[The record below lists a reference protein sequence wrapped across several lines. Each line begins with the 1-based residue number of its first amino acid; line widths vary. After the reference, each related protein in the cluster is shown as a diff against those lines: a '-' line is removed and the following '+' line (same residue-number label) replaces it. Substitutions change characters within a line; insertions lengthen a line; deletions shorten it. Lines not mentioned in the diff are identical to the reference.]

1 LKKTV
6 SSLLTL
12 STLLVADKV
21 MVQTIACPELDIIK
35 NSTKYADDI
44 MALNQY
50 AIANGCKFLTHLD
63 AIEAIDYDPA
73 TQKSI
78 YIKILDKKS
87 GSILYTKRQ
96 HIQIE
101 QPGKKNSIRF

>member
-1 LKKTV
+1 
-6 SSLLTL
+6 
-12 STLLVADKV
+12 
-21 MVQTIACPELDIIK
+21 MVQTMACPELEIIK
-35 NSTKYADDI
+35 NSAKYTDDI

-63 AIEAIDYDPA
+63 TIQAIDYDPA
-73 TQKSI
+73 TEKSI

-87 GSILYTKRQ
+87 GTILYTKRQ

-101 QPGKKNSIRF
+101 QPGMKNKIRF